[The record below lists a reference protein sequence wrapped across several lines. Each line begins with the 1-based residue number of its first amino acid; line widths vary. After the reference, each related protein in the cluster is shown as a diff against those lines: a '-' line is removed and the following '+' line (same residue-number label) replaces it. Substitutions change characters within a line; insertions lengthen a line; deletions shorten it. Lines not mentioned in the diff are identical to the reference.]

1 MRICSRRYA
10 RSIVSCVSNARKLQQ
25 SLVPEEQ
32 GVLRCVWEEASGA
45 DWESYTA
52 TALAGEGAGMS
63 QGLSQGVSHV
73 DGIPT

>member
-1 MRICSRRYA
+1 MAPDTVCMLCTCLCFCRYA
-10 RSIVSCVSNARKLQQ
+10 RSIVSCVKNARKLQQ

-52 TALAGEGAGMS
+52 TALAGEGAG
-63 QGLSQGVSHV
+63 G
-73 DGIPT
+73 